1 MPFWHDGNENSTRV
15 RNVFFCWNELKKLH
29 SYLKKN
35 NINCDVNLYDFS
47 PNKIINDSIHIPFE
61 LGVYKKSEKLNKIIL
76 ENNHYNYF
84 MMIDGDC
91 FFHKNDYDK
100 LLYIINNLNTDD
112 IITFDAAKL
121 YEDIFDKYM
130 INNTFIVENA
140 DWVYAYSGNKD
151 KGPLYHTIGGLGGT
165 YIIDTNIL
173 IKCGGYNENIKTWGH
188 EDGEILQRIGEKGIN
203 VNYKPTRSFAPFHL
217 PHFSDWGSEKYFI
230 RNNN

>member
-1 MPFWHDGNENSTRV
+1 
-15 RNVFFCWNELKKLH
+15 
-29 SYLKKN
+29 
-35 NINCDVNLYDFS
+35 
-47 PNKIINDSIHIPFE
+47 
-61 LGVYKKSEKLNKIIL
+61 VYKKSEKLNKIIL